1 MSVNFDPVNYLWV
14 GQVPDSSA
22 LAIDVPSG
30 LNLENI
36 LIYTPLQHDIV
47 SHLLTLG
54 VGSMA
59 VGFVYFILTRKKAAP
74 AYQPSSTLSA
84 IVMVSAFLILFRQL
98 QGWQSAFA
106 FDGEVW
112 RLTNS
117 TFSNGYRYLNWSI
130 DVPCLLTQMLYVLN
144 VAPSRFR
151 QVRTRF
157 IAGGLMMIYTGYI
170 GQYFELT
177 SPFWFLLWGFIS
189 TVFFVYLLYLVANVI
204 FKNRGDLPRQAYNT
218 MGSIW

>member
-1 MSVNFDPVNYLWV
+1 MSVNFNPVNYLWV

-59 VGFVYFILTRKKAAP
+59 VGFVYFILTRKQAAP

-106 FDGEVW
+106 FDGEV
-112 RLTNS
+112 
-117 TFSNGYRYLNWSI
+117 
-130 DVPCLLTQMLYVLN
+130 
-144 VAPSRFR
+144 SR
-151 QVRTRF
+151 
-157 IAGGLMMIYTGYI
+157 
-170 GQYFELT
+170 
-177 SPFWFLLWGFIS
+177 
-189 TVFFVYLLYLVANVI
+189 
-204 FKNRGDLPRQAYNT
+204 
-218 MGSIW
+218 